1 MLRFLAVALALTAFL
16 VACEDVVEEGA
27 TTTPPAGTPTATRVA
42 DEPPATREAAT
53 PEPTP
58 TSTGE
63 SVLFRWV
70 NVTIELPVDPEAKPW
85 YEFMAS
91 EAFPAGS
98 GLLVYRDWAGDEVTR
113 PFIVV
118 ASRDDPESFLAIAA
132 DTGEITKDTMSAENR
147 AAADYVL
154 STMRVTPFDP
164 KALPWPYNGPPPDVP
179 AMKIGNITYVPPDP
193 AAGISITE
201 AIGDPGG
208 VEYIEVN
215 NGRSLVFVVVDSGAT
230 EFHLSAP
237 DDKETLER
245 FLASVEYVGP
255 PEEQLGP

>member
-132 DTGEITKDTMSAENR
+132 DTGEITKDTMTAGDR
-147 AAADYVL
+147 AAADLVT
-154 STMRVTPFDP
+154 STIRVTPFDP
-164 KALPWPYNGPPPDVP
+164 KALPWPYNGSPPDVP
-179 AMKIGNITYVPPDP
+179 PIKIGNITYIPPDP
-193 AAGISITE
+193 AAGIDII
-201 AIGDPGG
+201 AGGGDPGG
-208 VEYIEVN
+208 EYLNIS
-215 NGRSLVFVVVDSGAT
+215 NGRSTLFLYLESGAISYHVPAS
-230 EFHLSAP
+230 EDREVF
-237 DDKETLER
+237 DR
-245 FLASVEYVGP
+245 FLASVNFVGP